1 MSSFIEKEI
10 SYSINLSQDLLYII
24 LSSYISK
31 KFTHT
36 DEYVDC
42 VDINNV
48 RSRLMK
54 NRFESTKK
62 TIQSAENIVHI
73 YKNNLVPLV
82 NRISV
87 EQGVSNNELSPQ
99 LKRIMTCQVFRPNV
113 NTEIEIKFEKVYLD
127 KNIGDTFDS
136 LMASKQV
143 ALLNLLQN
151 KQEKITK
158 NSHLGSDEILAYL
171 RIEYEYQSE
180 SPDKLVLD
188 QMAKIIN
195 KIDRISHSHNIS
207 PMLPYT
213 TIQNNIIYRKFV
225 DERLIDSAG
234 KEDVLKWAIKLDGV
248 RGKGLFTR
256 NFVIIFMDDM
266 RMFSGNFPW
275 LFKINNVV
283 AFQCELVGESN
294 LYITDLLHVF
304 KYSYNNK
311 TQYECSLKNYNID
324 SLSSIKCINYLN
336 EKYNKKDLQL
346 QSHNDTF
353 VNIKFQHFMDP
364 PIQMNGYN
372 TVATDGLVVLD
383 NSLQYVK
390 YKYVKTI
397 ELEYNEKENAFYSL
411 CEPLNNY
418 VIVKEN
424 SIILRHEKIYE
435 TVIDEE
441 KKTIKVLKVRND
453 RLVPQMKSSV

>member
-1 MSSFIEKEI
+1 M
-10 SYSINLSQDLLYII
+10 
-24 LSSYISK
+24 SSYISK

-36 DEYVDC
+36 EDYVDC

-54 NRFESTKK
+54 NRFESTIK

-73 YKNNLVPLV
+73 YKNNLIPLV
-82 NRISV
+82 NRVSV
-87 EQGVSNNELSPQ
+87 EQGVNNNELSPQ

-113 NTEIEIKFEKVYLD
+113 RPEIEIKFEKVYLE

-143 ALLNLLQN
+143 TLLNLLKN

-180 SPDKLVLD
+180 NPDKLVLD
-188 QMAKIIN
+188 QMAKIIS
-195 KIDRISHSHNIS
+195 KIDRMSHSHNIS

-213 TIQNNIIYRKFV
+213 TIQNNVIYRKFV
-225 DERLIDSAG
+225 DEILINDTN
-234 KEDVLKWAIKLDGV
+234 KELNQDVLKWAIKLDGV

-266 RMFSGNFPW
+266 RMFSGHFPW

-283 AFQCELVGESN
+283 AFQCELVGDTN
-294 LYITDLLHVF
+294 LFITDLLHVF

-324 SLSSIKCINYLN
+324 PLSSIKCINYLH

-353 VNIKFQHFMDP
+353 INIKFQHFMDP
-364 PIQMNGYN
+364 PIQLNGYS
-372 TVATDGLVVLD
+372 TVATDGFVVLD
-383 NSLQYVK
+383 NAIQYIK

-397 ELEYNEKENAFYSL
+397 ELEYNEKENLFYSL
-411 CEPLNNY
+411 CEPLNDFT
-418 VIVKEN
+418 IVK
-424 SIILRHEKIYE
+424 SKDDIILKHEKIYE
-435 TVIDEE
+435 TVIDED
-441 KKTIKVLKVRND
+441 KKIIKILKVRND
-453 RLVPQMKSSV
+453 RLVPQMMSM